1 MNGLSF
7 VVALS
12 IALHVAVA
20 AGFVLTVLASA
31 VRRRGRS
38 DEAHRRGARSPRV
51 TILKPLAGADDEL
64 TENLASLARL
74 DYPDFET
81 IFGVASVHDSA
92 HPIALRVVRAH
103 PEIRGRVVVTD
114 PSAATNPKVAQ
125 LAGMIGHATGEV
137 LVVSDSNVRLDPD
150 YLRAMVDTLQ
160 RDGVGLV
167 TSLVAGTGE
176 RSVGAALEN
185 LQWGAFVTP
194 LVALSDKAC
203 AVPITV
209 GKSMAFR
216 RSDAERLDV
225 IGRVGEV
232 LAEDHVM
239 GRIFHGAG
247 LAVRTSFHR
256 IENRNVRASLRLTWE
271 RHSRWMKM
279 RRAIAPWPFYFEPLL
294 SPVVV
299 ASVVSLVAPAR
310 EAASWWALAAL
321 VQTSTAWICTRVT
334 RGTWMPIKYLPV
346 ELLRSYVS
354 FACWLRAWSSRR
366 VTWRGNAFAIGKD
379 SAIVPLRSRPRAEAF
394 ARP

>member
-1 MNGLSF
+1 MDGLSF

-12 IALHVAVA
+12 LALHVSVA
-20 AGFVLTVLASA
+20 AGFVLTLLVERLRD
-31 VRRRGRS
+31 RRRRAPDGGPRS
-38 DEAHRRGARSPRV
+38 RV
-51 TILKPLAGADDEL
+51 TILKPLAGTDDEL
-64 TENLASLARL
+64 EENLASLARL

-81 IFGVASVHDSA
+81 IFGVSSTRDSA
-92 HPIALRVVRAH
+92 FPVALRVVRAH
-103 PEIRGRVVVTD
+103 PELRGRVVVTD

-125 LAGMIGHATGEV
+125 LTGMIGHATGDV
-137 LVVSDSNVRLDPD
+137 IVVSDSNVRLDPA
-150 YLRAMVDTLQ
+150 YLRALVGELEAE
-160 RDGVGLV
+160 GVGLV

-194 LVALSDKAC
+194 LVALSDKTC

-216 RSDAERLDV
+216 RSDAERLGV
-225 IGRVGEV
+225 IDRVGEV

-239 GRIFHGAG
+239 GRIFHAAG

-256 IENRNVRASLRLTWE
+256 VENRNVRASLKLTWE

-294 SPVVV
+294 SPVVI
-299 ASVVSLVAPAR
+299 ASAISVVAPSR
-310 EAASWWALAAL
+310 EAVSWWAVAAS
-321 VQTSTAWICTRVT
+321 VQMSTAWISTRVT
-334 RGTWMPIKYLPV
+334 RGSWMQIKYLPV
-346 ELLRSYVS
+346 EILRSYVS

-379 SAIVPLRSRPRAEAF
+379 SAIVPLRSRQRAEAF
-394 ARP
+394 ARS